1 MLLFTTHVSR
11 LTIRSL
17 WRVEVNEQLFL
28 LIELQKLDT
37 VILALHS
44 KIDLMP
50 GTIAASEGPL
60 KKSEASF
67 ENLKQGFAAMEKKK
81 RDREQA
87 IEEVNQK
94 IKKLTQRTSEIKNNK
109 EYQAHLKEI
118 EKAEKDL
125 KSAEDELLDA
135 IVSIE
140 KSSKLLAADK
150 SSIAEERSKLDV
162 IKQEIEKAIALDRQ
176 ELKKLKVARK
186 KFIEKL
192 EKLDPDIY
200 GRYIATMK
208 SGRGLAVVEA
218 KNEICQGCNLHIPP
232 QMFVEL
238 KKNEEITLCPQC
250 RRILYYNNADVSP
263 TEAQDE
269 GLKAKG

>member
-1 MLLFTTHVSR
+1 M
-11 LTIRSL
+11 
-17 WRVEVNEQLFL
+17 NEQLYL

-60 KKSEASF
+60 KKSEAAF
-67 ENLKQGFAAMEKKK
+67 ENLKQGSAAMEKKK
-81 RDREQA
+81 KDREQTIA
-87 IEEVNQK
+87 DINEK
-94 IKKLTQRTSEIKNNK
+94 IKKLSQRTSEIKNNK

-125 KSAEDELLDA
+125 KAAEDELLDA
-135 IVSIE
+135 IESIE
-140 KSSKLLAADK
+140 KSSKLLSAQQ
-150 SSIAEERSKLDV
+150 SGIAGERSKLDV
-162 IKQEIEKAIALDRQ
+162 IKQEIEKTIALDRQ
-176 ELKKLKVARK
+176 ELKKLKAARK
-186 KFIEKL
+186 KFIENL

-238 KKNEEITLCPQC
+238 KKNDEIMLCPQC
-250 RRILYYNNADVSP
+250 RRILFYNNSEVASA
-263 TEAQDE
+263 EANDE
-269 GLKAKG
+269 GLKAK

>member
-1 MLLFTTHVSR
+1 
-11 LTIRSL
+11 LTFDAG
-17 WRVEVNEQLFL
+17 RVVVNEQLCL

-50 GTIAASEGPL
+50 GTITASEGPL
-60 KKSEASF
+60 KKSEAAF
-67 ENLKQGFAAMEKKK
+67 ENLKQGCATMEKKK
-81 RDREQA
+81 KDREQA
-87 IEEVNQK
+87 IQDINER

-118 EKAEKDL
+118 EKGERDL

-135 IVSIE
+135 IESIE
-140 KSSKLLAADK
+140 KSAKLLAAEQ
-150 SSIAEERSKLDV
+150 SSISGERSKLDV
-162 IKQEIEKAIALDRQ
+162 IKKEIEKTIALDRQ

-208 SGRGLAVVEA
+208 LGRGLAVVEA

-238 KKNEEITLCPQC
+238 RKNEEITLCPQC
-250 RRILYYNNADVSP
+250 RRILYYNNSDVTSI
-263 TEAQDE
+263 EAE
-269 GLKAKG
+269 G

>member
-1 MLLFTTHVSR
+1 M
-11 LTIRSL
+11 
-17 WRVEVNEQLFL
+17 NEQLCL
-28 LIELQKLDT
+28 LIELQKIDT

-50 GTIAASEGPL
+50 GTITASEGPL

-67 ENLKQGFAAMEKKK
+67 ENLKQGCAAMEKKK
-81 RDREQA
+81 KDREQA
-87 IEEVNQK
+87 IEDINEK
-94 IKKLTQRTSEIKNNK
+94 IKKLTQRTSGIKNNK

-118 EKAEKDL
+118 EKAERDL
-125 KSAEDELLDA
+125 KSAEDELLDT
-135 IVSIE
+135 IESIE
-140 KSSKLLAADK
+140 KTSGLLAAEQ
-150 SSIAEERSKLDV
+150 SSVTGERSKLDV
-162 IKQEIEKAIALDRQ
+162 LRQEIEKTIALDRR
-176 ELKKLKVARK
+176 ELKKFKEDRK
-186 KFIEKL
+186 KFI

-250 RRILYYNNADVSP
+250 RRILYYNDSDVAS
-263 TEAQDE
+263 TEAKAE
-269 GLKAKG
+269 ELKVK

>member
-1 MLLFTTHVSR
+1 M
-11 LTIRSL
+11 
-17 WRVEVNEQLFL
+17 VNEQLGL
-28 LIELQKLDT
+28 LIELQKVDT

-50 GTIAASEGPL
+50 GTITASEGPL

-67 ENLKQGFAAMEKKK
+67 ENLNQSCSALEKKK
-81 RDREQA
+81 KDREQA
-87 IEEVNQK
+87 IEDINEK

-135 IVSIE
+135 IESIE
-140 KSSKLLAADK
+140 KNSRLLAAEQ
-150 SSIAEERSKLDV
+150 SSIAGERSKLDV
-162 IKQEIEKAIALDRQ
+162 IKQEIEKTITLDRQ
-176 ELKKLKVARK
+176 ELKKLKDERK
-186 KFIEKL
+186 KFIA
-192 EKLDPDIY
+192 KLDPDIY

-250 RRILYYNNADVSP
+250 RRILYYNNSDVAS
-263 TEAQDE
+263 TEAKGE
-269 GLKAKG
+269 GLKDK

>member
-1 MLLFTTHVSR
+1 M
-11 LTIRSL
+11 
-17 WRVEVNEQLFL
+17 NEQLCL

-50 GTIAASEGPL
+50 GTITASEGPL
-60 KKSEASF
+60 NKSVASF
-67 ENLKQGFAAMEKKK
+67 ENLKQGCAAMEKKK
-81 RDREQA
+81 KDREQA
-87 IEEVNQK
+87 IEDINEK

-118 EKAEKDL
+118 TKTEKDL

-135 IVSIE
+135 IESIE
-140 KSSKLLAADK
+140 KSSKLLAAEQ
-150 SSIAEERSKLDV
+150 SSIAGERSKLDV
-162 IKQEIEKAIALDRQ
+162 LKQEIEKTITLDRQ
-176 ELKKLKVARK
+176 ELKKLKDARK
-186 KFIEKL
+186 KFVG
-192 EKLDPDIY
+192 KLDPDIY

-238 KKNEEITLCPQC
+238 KKNEEITLCQQC
-250 RRILYYNNADVSP
+250 RRILYYNDSDIVP
-263 TEAQDE
+263 TQ
-269 GLKAKG
+269 AKG